1 MKRILQASKDTYIT
15 NRIVNNE
22 FRAIDA
28 NVGQAGTLDIFKLAG
43 ESTIGLNNGPF
54 VSGSSDP
61 IELSRVLIKFD
72 LNPLRALTGS
82 ILDITHPSFKCT
94 LKMIDVMGGQT
105 VPSNYTLIVYPL
117 SQSFDEGLGRDVY
130 AFEDIDAANFVTAS
144 VSTGASIWYVTGAN
158 QLGYV
163 GQENIDAVTGS
174 AQLGNIFA
182 TQTFTDGDED
192 MSLDVTTI
200 VSATL
205 VGLLPDHGFRISFS
219 GTQETDDRTRFVKRF
234 ASRHSTN
241 TRIRPRI
248 EVGFNDALNDHH
260 EGFYFNVS
268 GSLFLNNTVGGV
280 LRNVISGAAGTQ
292 ITGSNCMRLRLY
304 SGSIASGTLF
314 TKTVNVSQFFLGSN
328 FVTGVYS
335 ASFAVSQFESGTL
348 LTEVRLANS
357 ATFTEIWESLDGTI
371 GYYTGSLVIKEPNR
385 TNINNVQANL
395 KLNITN
401 MKQSYNSTEV
411 TRFRAFA
418 QDNGFLF
425 KASRIPILTKSV
437 HIDKAYYRIRDAYSD
452 EIIFDFD
459 TTFDTTRMS
468 SDAQGL
474 YFDVYMSDL
483 DVGRQY
489 CVDILVDAYG
499 TTKIYEAVGGTFY
512 ISG

>member
-1 MKRILQASKDTYIT
+1 MKRILRASKDTYIT
-15 NRIVNNE
+15 NRIINNE
-22 FRAIDA
+22 FRAVDA

-72 LNPLRALTGS
+72 LDPLRALTGS
-82 ILDITHPSFKCT
+82 ILDIAHSSFKCT
-94 LKMIDVMGGQT
+94 LKMTDVMGGQT
-105 VPSNYTLIVYPL
+105 VPSNFTLVAYPL
-117 SQSFDEGLGRDVY
+117 SHSFDEGLGRDVY
-130 AFEDIDAANFVTAS
+130 AFEDIDAANFITAS
-144 VSTGASIWYVTGAN
+144 VSSGASIWYVTGAN

-163 GQENIDAVTGS
+163 GQESVDAVTGS
-174 AQLGNIFA
+174 AQLGDIFV

-192 MSLDVTTI
+192 LSIDVTTI

-205 VGLLPDHGFRISFS
+205 AGLLPDHGLRISFS

-241 TRIRPRI
+241 ARIRPRI

-260 EGFYFNVS
+260 EGFYFNTS
-268 GSLFLNNTVGGV
+268 GSLFLNNSAGGV
-280 LRNVISGAAGTQ
+280 LRNVVSGTAGTQ
-292 ITGSNCMRLRLY
+292 VTGSNCMRLRIY
-304 SGSIASGTLF
+304 SGSAASGTLF
-314 TKTVNVSQFFLGSN
+314 TKTVNASQFFIGNN

-335 ASFAVSQFESGTL
+335 ASFAISQFESGTL
-348 LTEVRLANS
+348 LTEVRLAHS
-357 ATFTEIWESLDGTI
+357 ATFTEIWESLDGTV
-371 GYYTGSLVIKEPNR
+371 GYYTGSFVVKEHDR

-401 MKQSYNSTEV
+401 MKRSYTSTEV
-411 TRFRAFA
+411 TRFRVFA
-418 QDNGFLF
+418 QDDGFLF
-425 KASRIPILTKSV
+425 KASKLPIITKSTNV
-437 HIDKAYYRIRDAYSD
+437 HKAYYRIRDVYSD

-459 TTFDTTRMS
+459 TTLDSTRMS
-468 SDAQGL
+468 NDAMGL

-483 DVGRQY
+483 DIGGQY

-499 TTKIYEAVGGTFY
+499 TTKIYEAVGGTFHVD
-512 ISG
+512 G